1 MSLELMAFEINEA
14 YAHYGLH
21 GYMTPLKIIIS
32 DVLSAVLVVYL
43 LWSGIYFK
51 IIEKYFPPEVTNMF
65 MVILLI
71 AMLVARDAYV
81 LILILFSVGGCFYII
96 FNNKKY
102 EKHKNLI
109 IYYLDKIL

>member
-1 MSLELMAFEINEA
+1 MSLELMAFEMNEV
-14 YAHYGLH
+14 YANYGLH
-21 GYMTPLKIIIS
+21 GHMTPIKIIIS
-32 DVLSAVLVVYL
+32 DALAVVLMAYL

-51 IIEKYFPPEVTNMF
+51 IVEKYFPPEVTMMF

-81 LILILFSVGGCFYII
+81 LIFIFFGVGGCFHII
-96 FNNKKY
+96 FTDKKY